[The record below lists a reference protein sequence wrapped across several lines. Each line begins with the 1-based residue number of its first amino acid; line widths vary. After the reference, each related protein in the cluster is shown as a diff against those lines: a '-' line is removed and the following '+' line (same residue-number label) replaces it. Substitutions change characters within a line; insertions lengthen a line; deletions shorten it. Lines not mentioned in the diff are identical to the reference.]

1 MHEMSIAEG
10 VLGII
15 EDTAK
20 REGIRQVR
28 AVRLEIGQ
36 LAAVE
41 IPALR
46 FCFESVVRG
55 SVAEGAR
62 LEIDE
67 APGLAWCFGC
77 CTSVPLASRTDACPR
92 CGSHQ
97 LQVSSGTQMRVK
109 DLEIA

>member
-10 VLGII
+10 VLGIV
-15 EDTAK
+15 EETAR
-20 REGIRQVR
+20 REGAHAIR

-55 SVAEGAR
+55 SIAEGAR

-67 APGLAWCFGC
+67 APGQAWCFGC
-77 CTSVPLASRTDACPR
+77 CASVPLASRVDACPR

-97 LQVSSGTQMRVK
+97 LQVSGGTQMRVK

>member
-1 MHEMSIAEG
+1 MHEMSIAES
-10 VLGII
+10 VLAIV
-15 EDTAK
+15 EETAR
-20 REGIRQVR
+20 REGIHAVR

-41 IPALR
+41 TRSLR

-67 APGLAWCFGC
+67 TPGRAWCFGC
-77 CTSVPLASRTDACPR
+77 CASVPLASRVDPCPR
-92 CGSHQ
+92 CGGSQ
-97 LQVSSGTQMRVK
+97 LQVSGGTEMRVK
-109 DLEIA
+109 DLEVA

>member
-15 EDTAK
+15 EDTAR
-20 REGIRQVR
+20 REGIREVR
-28 AVRLEIGQ
+28 TVRLEIGR

-41 IPALR
+41 AAALR
-46 FCFESVVRG
+46 FCFASVVRG

-67 APGLAWCFGC
+67 TPGRAWCFGC
-77 CTSVPLASRTDACPR
+77 SASVPLSARGDPCPR

-97 LQVSSGTQMRVK
+97 LQVSGGTGMRVK
-109 DLEIA
+109 DLEVA

>member
-10 VLGII
+10 VLGIV
-15 EDTAK
+15 EDTAR
-20 REGIRQVR
+20 REGISAVR

-55 SVAEGAR
+55 SVADGAR
-62 LEIDE
+62 LEIE
-67 APGLAWCFGC
+67 ETPGRAWCFGC
-77 CTSVPLASRTDACPR
+77 CASVPLASRVEACPR

-97 LQVSSGTQMRVK
+97 LQVSDGTQMRVK
-109 DLEIA
+109 ELESA

>member
-15 EDTAK
+15 EDTAR
-20 REGIRQVR
+20 REGIREVR

-41 IPALR
+41 VAALR

-55 SVAEGAR
+55 SVAERAR

-67 APGLAWCFGC
+67 APGHAWCFIC
-77 CTSVPLASRTDACPR
+77 CASVPLAALVDPCPR

-97 LQVSSGTQMRVK
+97 LQVSGGTQMRVK
-109 DLEIA
+109 ELEVA

>member
-15 EDTAK
+15 EDTA
-20 REGIRQVR
+20 RRDGFRAVR

-41 IPALR
+41 TRALR

-55 SVAEGAR
+55 SIAEGAR

-67 APGLAWCFGC
+67 TPGQAWCFGC
-77 CTSVPLASRTDACPR
+77 CTSVPLASRLDPCPR
-92 CGSHQ
+92 CGGSR
-97 LQVSSGTQMRVK
+97 LQVSGGTQMRVK
-109 DLEIA
+109 DLEVA